1 MTEKTQSHPKLTLDS
16 TNDSNASLSED
27 LRAFLSDPTIKTHLL
42 NGTLDLS
49 SYSTTINSELN
60 TLENECI
67 SIYRQNSNIIKELRQ
82 DLEDC
87 DLILA
92 SLQEM
97 LLGFS
102 ADLGGLSGDIK
113 ALQTESQSL
122 GCKLVNRKNALNMFR
137 GYLGRGIVSPHL
149 CDIICNGHIN
159 ENFVQC
165 VTEIDRKWR
174 YLKGNSTEYTFD
186 KVPEDLP
193 SGEELLQYVTKLRD
207 RAIVRT
213 RSYFLQTM
221 TQLRKPKTNV
231 RMIQVNCLL
240 KYTRLL
246 EFMLNANIDIYNEIR
261 NAYVESMSKT
271 LVALFRAYA
280 AQLSV
285 LDNVIATRKDV
296 IAVDESTLK
305 DVWTRVNMNKK
316 GDAFCLGDRCNVLES
331 YGGIRAD
338 SHAQGGSIN
347 SSTSHGGDNTRQRN
361 PPPNTSY
368 GHHSNNVLLMKPIQ
382 AHVAIAT
389 KQKYPYEVIFKSIIM
404 HLMDSVTNEY
414 IFTRQF
420 FEEHGADMFHGIF
433 DKTLNL
439 ICEQVENYL
448 FNCYDCIGLLLM
460 IKLLH
465 IQRRMMKMRTID
477 CLDDFFDS
485 LENLLWPRLKTVMD
499 KHIKS
504 LRDGD
509 AKKLGMTDGDL
520 ANTSSHY
527 ICRRYAEFTCSI
539 LLILNKVSPS
549 EVRSNLEFVAWNVS
563 LTCYITL
570 GFCSKA

>member
-1 MTEKTQSHPKLTLDS
+1 MTNKTQSHSKLTLDS
-16 TNDSNASLSED
+16 NNDSNVSLSED

-49 SYSTTINSELN
+49 SYSTTINSELT

-67 SIYRQNSNIIKELRQ
+67 SIYRENSNIIKELRQ

-122 GCKLVNRKNALNMFR
+122 GCQLVNRKNALNMFR
-137 GYLGRGIVSPHL
+137 GYLGRGVVSPHL
-149 CDIICNGHIN
+149 CDVICNGHVN

-165 VTEIDRKWR
+165 VMEIDRKWR
-174 YLKGNSTEYTFD
+174 YLKGKSTEFTFD

-240 KYTRLL
+240 KYARLL

-261 NAYVESMSKT
+261 NAYVENMNKT

-285 LDNVIATRKDV
+285 LDNIIATRKDV

-305 DVWTRVNMNKK
+305 DVWTRVNMNKQ

-331 YGGIRAD
+331 YGGIRAE
-338 SHAQGGSIN
+338 SYAQGGSVH
-347 SSTSHGGDNTRQRN
+347 SSTSHGGDTRQRV
-361 PPPNTSY
+361 PLPNSSY
-368 GHHSNNVLLMKPIQ
+368 GHNSSNLLLIKPIQ

-420 FEEHGADMFHGIF
+420 FQEHGTDMFHGIF

-465 IQRRMMKMRTID
+465 MQRRVMKMRKID

-499 KHIKS
+499 KQIKS

-509 AKKLGMTDGDL
+509 AKKLGITGGDL
-520 ANTSSHY
+520 ASTSSHY
-527 ICRRYAEFTCSI
+527 ISRRYAEFTCSI
-539 LLILNKVSPS
+539 LLILNKVSYPES
-549 EVRSNLEFVAWNVS
+549 IM
-563 LTCYITL
+563 TC
-570 GFCSKA
+570 